1 MTTFIGYARIS
12 TNDQDTSLQIDA
24 LTEAGCLRVYTDT
37 ASGALA
43 SRPEL
48 DRMLDALR
56 PSDVVTVWKLDR
68 LGRSVRNVITLVDDL
83 SARGIGFRSL
93 TEQLDTT
100 SPGGR
105 FILTVFAALA
115 ELERDII
122 RERTVAGLA
131 SARARGRVGGRPS
144 VMTPEKVTVARQMIA
159 SGDFTAQSV
168 ATTLGVSRR
177 TLHRH
182 LSVS

>member
-1 MTTFIGYARIS
+1 M
-12 TNDQDTSLQIDA
+12 
-24 LTEAGCLRVYTDT
+24 AGCGRVYTDT

-56 PSDVVTVWKLDR
+56 PGDVVTVWKLDR
-68 LGRSVRNVITLVDDL
+68 LGRSVRNVISLVDDL
-83 SARGIGFRSL
+83 AAARGIGFRSL

-105 FILTVFAALA
+105 FILTVFAGLA

-122 RERTVAGLA
+122 RERTVVGLA
-131 SARARGRVGGRPS
+131 SARARGRVGGRPT
-144 VMTPEKVTVARQMIA
+144 VMTPEKVDVARQMQA
-159 SGDFTAQSV
+159 SGQHTIA
-168 ATTLGVSRR
+168 AIAATLGVSRKSIY
-177 TLHRH
+177 RH
-182 LSVS
+182 LDPATSS